1 VHRPLPGFK
10 HRIYPAHKVAALV
23 GVLVEKGVPVADA
36 LAGSGLTDSRLNAS
50 ATRVSYQQMLTVFRN
65 ALRLTPDPA
74 VALLAGQRMHVTAY
88 GMYGYALLSSP
99 THAAGVDFAAR
110 HHRVMGPVAD
120 MVVTQSDGE
129 VIFSYRPVLAPDPTD
144 ALYRFVTEFQFSSH
158 LTLTTDLYGTAFRFS
173 QVRLSYPA
181 PGHAPLY
188 RKIFKCPVHFRQPAD
203 ELRFATD
210 WLAEPMP
217 YSDPI
222 TNAMAREMCEK
233 SLAEVEQAELNGVM
247 SMAATIRR
255 ILIEHPGRFPSIE
268 AMAEELNLNP
278 RTLRRKLGAEETS
291 YRGILAEVRM
301 RLAIGYLRE
310 TSMTNEEIASRLDY
324 SDAANFRHAF
334 TRWTNRNPSDFR
346 AA

>member
-1 VHRPLPGFK
+1 MQRPLPSFE

-23 GVLVEKGVPVADA
+23 GVLVEKGVPAVEA
-36 LAGSGLTDSRLNAS
+36 LAGSGLTEARLNAA
-50 ATRVSYQQMLTVFRN
+50 ATRVSYKQMLAVFRN

-74 VALLAGQRMHVTAY
+74 LALLAGRRMHVTAY

-99 THAAGVDFAAR
+99 SHADSVDFAVK

-120 MVVTQSDGE
+120 MLFEPNDSD

-173 QVRLSYPA
+173 RVQLSYPA
-181 PGHAPLY
+181 PSHAAMY
-188 RKIFKCPVHFRQPAD
+188 RKIFKCPVHFSQPAD
-203 ELRFATD
+203 ELRFAKR

-217 YSDPI
+217 YADPI

-233 SLAEVEQAELNGVM
+233 SLAEVNQAGGV
-247 SMAATIRR
+247 AADIRR
-255 ILIEHPGRFPSIE
+255 ILVEHPGRFPSIE
-268 AMAEELNLNP
+268 AMADELKLNP
-278 RTLRRKLGAEETS
+278 RTLRRKLDAEETS
-291 YRGILAEVRM
+291 YRVILAEVRM

-310 TSMTNEEIASRLDY
+310 TGMTNDEIASRLGY

-334 TRWTNRNPSDFR
+334 ARWTSKSPSDFR
-346 AA
+346 TQ